1 MKNIIIKTLTAMAL
15 CALVGCAYSGREID
29 PNALSKIK
37 KGKTTKAEVIA
48 LLGPP
53 SQQMPMGY
61 DGGVYMIY
69 SNFKSNMANAM
80 IPYAG
85 AFLPTSTQS
94 QNVQVLVDGKDIVR
108 NIVFNETSSQGSAFG
123 MMTGQQSMVNQSSR

>member
-1 MKNIIIKTLTAMAL
+1 MKTLIRLFGILAL
-15 CALVGCAYSGREID
+15 CSFVGCTYSGREID

-37 KGKTTKAEVIA
+37 KGKTTKSEVIA

-85 AFLPTSTQS
+85 AFMPTSTQS
-94 QNVQVLVDGKDIVR
+94 QNVQILVDGQDIVR

-123 MMTGQQSMVNQSSR
+123 MMTGQQSMMNQTSR

>member
-1 MKNIIIKTLTAMAL
+1 M
-15 CALVGCAYSGREID
+15 S
-29 PNALSKIK
+29 
-37 KGKTTKAEVIA
+37 
-48 LLGPP
+48 PP
-53 SQQMPMGY
+53 FHKMPMSCLAN
-61 DGGVYMIY
+61 VCMTY

-123 MMTGQQSMVNQSSR
+123 MMTGQQSMVNQTSR

>member
-1 MKNIIIKTLTAMAL
+1 MEEILTKWSCLTYNRTLVQNYMKNIIKALSLIAL
-15 CALVGCAYSGREID
+15 CTIVGCAYSGREID

-80 IPYAG
+80 ILY
-85 AFLPTSTQS
+85 
-94 QNVQVLVDGKDIVR
+94 
-108 NIVFNETSSQGSAFG
+108 GS
-123 MMTGQQSMVNQSSR
+123 VKIRL

>member
-1 MKNIIIKTLTAMAL
+1 MSPLFHKIPMNYL
-15 CALVGCAYSGREID
+15 G
-29 PNALSKIK
+29 NAC
-37 KGKTTKAEVIA
+37 
-48 LLGPP
+48 
-53 SQQMPMGY
+53 
-61 DGGVYMIY
+61 MIY
-69 SNFKSNMANAM
+69 SNFKSKRANAM

>member
-1 MKNIIIKTLTAMAL
+1 MKNIIKALTAIAL
-15 CALVGCAYSGREID
+15 CTIVGCAYSGREID

-85 AFLPTSTQS
+85 AFLPTST
-94 QNVQVLVDGKDIVR
+94 
-108 NIVFNETSSQGSAFG
+108 
-123 MMTGQQSMVNQSSR
+123 

>member
-1 MKNIIIKTLTAMAL
+1 MKTLFRLFGILAL
-15 CALVGCAYSGREID
+15 CSIVGCAYSGREID
-29 PNALSKIK
+29 PKALSKIK
-37 KGKTTKAEVIA
+37 KGKTTKSEVIA

-53 SQQMPMGY
+53 SQLMPMGY
-61 DGGVYMIY
+61 DGGVYIIY

-94 QNVQVLVDGKDIVR
+94 QNVQILVDGKDIVR

-123 MMTGQQSMVNQSSR
+123 MMTGQQSMINQTSR